1 MIKIKNNNTNVSLI
15 EMVNIRFTI
24 TTNTK
29 NN

>member
-1 MIKIKNNNTNVSLI
+1 MIKIKIKNNNVSLI

-24 TTNTK
+24 TTYTK